1 MAAVPWA
8 WFQPIITADS
18 ITEYAKFEIAQLFVF
33 WCIKCIVTCE
43 KLSKRLLSLYVWP
56 LLSVS
61 RVSHLAE
68 FGPKTTSV
76 LRLYAASFKFVVVQ
90 TTLCFHFFTATLRR
104 AQNIV
109 SFPYYFPASP
119 LPPFAQKRKAL
130 SAPTSSLNLTYTVRG
145 GSSSLCPIWT
155 E

>member
-1 MAAVPWA
+1 MN
-8 WFQPIITADS
+8 
-18 ITEYAKFEIAQLFVF
+18 Y
-33 WCIKCIVTCE
+33 IVTCE
-43 KLSKRLLSLYVWP
+43 KLSKRVLSLYVWP

-61 RVSHLAE
+61 HVSHLAK

-76 LRLYAASFKFVVVQ
+76 LTLYAASFKFVVVQ
-90 TTLCFHFFTATLRR
+90 LLCAFHLFAATLRR

-119 LPPFAQKRKAL
+119 LSPFAQKRRAL